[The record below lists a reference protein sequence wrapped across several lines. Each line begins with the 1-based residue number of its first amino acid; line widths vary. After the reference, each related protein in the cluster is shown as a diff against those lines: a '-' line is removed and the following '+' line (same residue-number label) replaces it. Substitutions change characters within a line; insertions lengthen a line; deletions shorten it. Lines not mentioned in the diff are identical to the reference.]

1 MLSNNILAFLPA
13 LPSCLIFMPHRAETL
28 QNCVI
33 LLPTVTSIFHR
44 AFLPC
49 FINFPAFPDRAFRAL
64 FLHRPLYYRVTVI
77 SNNYAILLHL
87 SFESL
92 YLDVG
97 RLLLFSNTL
106 FNPFSNNRIP
116 LILNF
121 CKFLVLSLLLY
132 TLFPWAFFPWLLSR
146 LLRQPSVGT
155 RLSIFTLS
163 FR

>member
-13 LPSCLIFMPHRAETL
+13 LPSCLISMPHRAETL

-49 FINFPAFPDRAFRAL
+49 FINFPAFPDRAFLLL
-64 FLHRPLYYRVTVI
+64 FLQRPLYYRVTVI
-77 SNNYAILLHL
+77 SNNYAISLHFSPLNL
-87 SFESL
+87 STL
-92 YLDVG
+92 MLDVSTSLILCSIHFHNG
-97 RLLLFSNTL
+97 V
-106 FNPFSNNRIP
+106 PP
-116 LILNF
+116 ILNF
-121 CKFLVLSLLLY
+121 CKFLVLSLLHY